1 MLKEGPE
8 VRTMKM
14 SRESYQVAVLHRRWL
29 TGDVFE
35 ISFER
40 PAGFTFIP
48 GQKAALAIRDI
59 SRQYTLVNPP
69 DAAELTICVR
79 HVATGSFTP
88 LLAQA
93 KAGET
98 FFLSVASGFFTYQS
112 TVRKAVFVA
121 TGTGIAPFLAFIRD
135 GVRDF
140 YCLHGAFNESGLV
153 YRDEVEKAAGTYVP
167 CLSASGS
174 DGRFWSGR
182 VTTYMEQRLAQGSYD
197 FYLCGNGGM
206 VRDAIRIIDLKFPNS
221 RVFMETFF

>member
-1 MLKEGPE
+1 M
-8 VRTMKM
+8 VCMMKTNL
-14 SRESYQVAVLHRRWL
+14 ELFQGIVLHQRWL

-35 ISFER
+35 ISFGR

-48 GQKAALAIRDI
+48 GQKVALAIHDI
-59 SRQYTLVNPP
+59 SRQYTLINPP

-88 LLAQA
+88 LLVQA

-98 FFLSVASGFFTYQS
+98 FALSAASGFFTYQS
-112 TVRKAVFVA
+112 IKRKAVFVA

-135 GVRDF
+135 GARDF
-140 YCLHGAFNESGLV
+140 YCLHGAFNESGLL
-153 YRDEVEKAAGTYVP
+153 YRDEVEEAADVYVP
-167 CLSASGS
+167 CLSVSES

-182 VTTYMEQRLAQGSYD
+182 VTTYLEQRLAQDSYD
-197 FYLCGNGGM
+197 FYLCGNGNM
-206 VRDAIRIIDLKFPNS
+206 VRDAIQIIDLKFPGS

>member
-1 MLKEGPE
+1 
-8 VRTMKM
+8 MKT
-14 SRESYQVAVLHRRWL
+14 SRDFFQVVVLHQRWL

-48 GQKAALAIRDI
+48 GQKVCLAIHDI

-69 DAAELTICVR
+69 DAADLTICVR
-79 HVATGSFTP
+79 HVESGSFTP
-88 LLAQA
+88 LLVQA

-98 FFLSVASGFFTYQS
+98 FTLSAASGFFTYQS
-112 TVRKAVFVA
+112 IKRKAVFVA
-121 TGTGIAPFLAFIRD
+121 TGTGIAPFLAFIRS

-140 YCLHGAFNESGLV
+140 CCLHGAFDESGLL
-153 YRDEVEKAAGTYVP
+153 YRDEVAEAAGVYIP
-167 CLSASGS
+167 CLSAPES

-182 VTTYMEQRLAQGSYD
+182 VTTYLEQHLAKDSYD
-197 FYLCGNGGM
+197 FYLCGNGNM
-206 VRDAIRIIDLKFPNS
+206 VRDTIRIIDLGFPDS